1 MSKRV
6 PAHRARLPRRWAVYL
21 YLILIS
27 ATTGWVLLEHV
38 LVKNRIVDLGHRQ
51 REVERELALLNGDI
65 RGLNLRIEESL
76 SRKNLQDTLAKRRTR
91 LRPIQAGAPI
101 IISAAGQTTP

>member
-1 MSKRV
+1 M
-6 PAHRARLPRRWAVYL
+6 RRWAVYL
-21 YLILIS
+21 FLALVS

-38 LVKNRIVDLGHRQ
+38 LVKNRIVNLGHRQ
-51 REVERELALLNGDI
+51 REIEREITDLDHDI

-76 SRKNLQDTLAKRRTR
+76 SRKNLQESLAKRRTR

-101 IISAAGQTTP
+101 VINSATSSTP

>member
-1 MSKRV
+1 MRKRPQPPGV
-6 PAHRARLPRRWAVYL
+6 RLPRRWAVYL
-21 YLILIS
+21 FLALIG

-38 LVKNRIVDLGHRQ
+38 MVKNRIVQLGHQQ
-51 REVERELALLNGDI
+51 REAEREIASLDRDI

-76 SRKNLQDTLAKRRTR
+76 SRKILLDTLARRRTR

-101 IISAAGQTTP
+101 IITANRQATP